1 MEQRETKGVDPLM
14 SNNRAHLSTPAWPA
28 EVQKVAPPSPRTR
41 PLRAAR
47 ITPWSWCLF
56 LPRARGPPGPHLGT
70 NPLPSPGPFR
80 AHVHAHE
87 RTRAPTHPQA
97 LGSRANTHT
106 HTHIHL
112 HAHRGETFL
121 GSILS
126 LSSSRAR
133 WKINIGKPGSSGR
146 ASTATSVQAPSRY
159 HPYSSPFSRC
169 ASPLPVNPLAVPL
182 LR

>member
-1 MEQRETKGVDPLM
+1 MAGGGAKGGPTFSSNASPSRRSYNPLVLV
-14 SNNRAHLSTPAWPA
+14 SLPSSCTRA
-28 EVQKVAPPSPRTR
+28 PRT
-41 PLRAAR
+41 PPGYQSASLSRAV
-47 ITPWSWCLF
+47 S
-56 LPRARGPPGPHLGT
+56 RAR
-70 NPLPSPGPFR
+70 
-80 AHVHAHE
+80 A
-87 RTRAPTHPQA
+87 RTRAHARTHA
-97 LGSRANTHT
+97 STSTGLTREYTHT
-106 HTHIHL
+106 HTHIQL

-126 LSSSRAR
+126 LSSSCAR